1 MDLSFHPLS
10 LEAIDQAGAEALC
23 LFVSE
28 DERPLN
34 GLAGL
39 TDWRLAG
46 RLSRMIRAGLVTG
59 ASGEALLTPPG
70 ARLAFGKLFVFGL
83 GKEQSEAELSARLSD
98 ALRRLA
104 KAGVREAALQLPA
117 RLPAEVG
124 VRTLMDSEHS
134 LARALLFASEPG
146 KMVTTLSQ
154 EASLPPMERRT
165 VKVSPPAPA
174 VPKPEPQ
181 RPGQTGPQRYVPPP
195 PKEQKKK
202 RR

>member
-23 LFVSE
+23 LFVAE
-28 DERPLN
+28 DERPLG

-46 RLSRMIRAGLVTG
+46 KLSRMLRAGLVTG
-59 ASGEALLTPPG
+59 ASGEALLTPAG

-83 GKEQSEAELSARLSD
+83 GKAQSEEELTARLSD

-104 KAGVREAALQLPA
+104 QAGVREAALQLPS

-124 VRTLMDSEHS
+124 VRTLMETEHS
-134 LARALLFASEPG
+134 LARALLFAPEPG
-146 KMVTTLSQ
+146 KMVTALSQ

-165 VKVSPPAPA
+165 VKISPPAPA
-174 VPKPEPQ
+174 APKPP
-181 RPGQTGPQRYVPPP
+181 PQTGPQRYVPPP
-195 PKEQKKK
+195 PKEPKKK